1 MYELQ
6 NINQEIV
13 EKYYDSIF
21 KAMKKDNWHSI
32 ACLSVKSAFHEM
44 LPNFPKYEL
53 EKYIKDLLKPIL
65 EAKENNF
72 KIRDFIDDN
81 EREEV
86 YELTY
91 GYLIN
96 ELENSDDIE
105 NKYNLELIYYIYD
118 LLKYDKVVI
127 VNDEKYL
134 YSYLYINLYAELHL
148 KAYTELEIS
157 YKQKPQN
164 RNIDTATN
172 ESKDIKSKVAF
183 LNPMLM
189 PAIENKFADSKSE
202 ELKLG
207 FIENYENEYRIIAR
221 SVHELAKLK
230 EYSDNFEINEIANLE
245 PYINS
250 DGHITNHDLYTSWY
264 AYVKTIY
271 KNDDIPVTNKLKLA
285 QLSSYVI
292 FPKLR
297 GIEKLIVNEKTAIKP
312 IREVAFFKGLRLL
325 DFTDNRT
332 KIKKT
337 DDEIKFTESYLIT
350 VTKHL
355 KKHS

>member
-6 NINQEIV
+6 NINQDIV
-13 EKYYDSIF
+13 KKYYDSIF
-21 KAMKKDNWHSI
+21 KAMQKKNWHSI
-32 ACLSVKSAFHEM
+32 ACLSIESTFHEM
-44 LPNFPKYEL
+44 LPNFPKYGL
-53 EKYIKDLLKPIL
+53 EKYIKNLLKPVL

-72 KIRDFIDDN
+72 KVRDFIDDN

-86 YELTY
+86 YEHTY
-91 GYLIN
+91 GDLIN
-96 ELENSDDIE
+96 ELQNSNDIE
-105 NKYNLELIYYIYD
+105 DKYNLELLYNIYD

-127 VNDEKYL
+127 INDEKYL
-134 YSYLYINLYAELHL
+134 HSCFYINLYAKLHL
-148 KAYTELEIS
+148 KAYNELEIS
-157 YKQKPQN
+157 YKQKPSN

-172 ESKDIKSKVAF
+172 GSKDIKDKVAF
-183 LNPMLM
+183 LNPMFK
-189 PAIENKFADSKSE
+189 PAIENVFADNKSE
-202 ELKLG
+202 KLKLG

-221 SVHELAKLK
+221 SVHELARLK
-230 EYSDNFEINEIANLE
+230 QYSDNFEINELANLE

-250 DGHITNHDLYTSWY
+250 DGHITNHDLYISWY
-264 AYVKTIY
+264 AYLFTIY
-271 KNDDIPVTNKLKLA
+271 KDYDIPVTNKIKLA

-297 GIEKLIVNEKTAIKP
+297 GNEKPIINEKTAIKP

-337 DDEIKFTESYLIT
+337 DDEIKFTENYLVT
-350 VTKHL
+350 VTKYL
-355 KKHS
+355 NKYS

>member
-6 NINQEIV
+6 NINQDIV
-13 EKYYDSIF
+13 KKYYDSIF
-21 KAMKKDNWHSI
+21 KAMKKDNWHNI
-32 ACLSVKSAFHEM
+32 ACLSVESAFHDM
-44 LPNFPKYEL
+44 LPNFPKYGL

-72 KIRDFIDDN
+72 KVRDFIDDN

-86 YELTY
+86 YEHTY
-91 GYLIN
+91 GDLIN
-96 ELENSDDIE
+96 ELQNSNEIE
-105 NKYNLELIYYIYD
+105 DKYNLELIYYIYD

-127 VNDEKYL
+127 INNEKYL
-134 YSYLYINLYAELHL
+134 YSCFYINLYAELHL
-148 KAYTELEIS
+148 KAYYELEIS

-172 ESKDIKSKVAF
+172 ESKDIKGKVAF
-183 LNPMLM
+183 LNPMFK
-189 PAIENKFADSKSE
+189 PAIENEFADSKSE
-202 ELKLG
+202 KLKLG
-207 FIENYENEYRIIAR
+207 FIKNYENEYRMIAR

-230 EYSDNFEINEIANLE
+230 EYSDNFEINELANLE

-250 DGHITNHDLYTSWY
+250 DGHITNHDLYISWY
-264 AYVKTIY
+264 AYVFTIY
-271 KNDDIPVTNKLKLA
+271 KHDDIPITNKLKLA

-297 GIEKLIVNEKTAIKP
+297 ENEKLIVNEKTAIKP
-312 IREVAFFKGLRLL
+312 IREVAFFRGFRLL

-337 DDEIKFTESYLIT
+337 DDEISFTENYLVT
-350 VTKHL
+350 VTKYL
-355 KKHS
+355 NKYS